1 MRIDPQTPLGA
12 FLAAAIESMLDGNT
26 TVVETPLTCVRLDG
40 SRIHLHVTIRSE
52 TSLDELQ
59 DRVVPPAVLQ

>member
-1 MRIDPQTPLGA
+1 MRIDPKTPLGA
-12 FLAAAIESMLDGNT
+12 FLASAVENMLDGNT
-26 TVVETPLTCVRLDG
+26 QVVETPLTCVRLDG

-59 DRVVPPAVLQ
+59 ERVVPPKVLQ